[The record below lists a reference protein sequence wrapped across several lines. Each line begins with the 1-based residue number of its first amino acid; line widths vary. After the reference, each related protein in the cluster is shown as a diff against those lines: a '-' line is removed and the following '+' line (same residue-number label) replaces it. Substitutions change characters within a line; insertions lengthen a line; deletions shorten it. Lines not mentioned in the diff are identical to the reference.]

1 MNRPWK
7 DVAPQEEG
15 ALATTIEE
23 LEKRREMARLGGG
36 DKRIAAQHA
45 KGRLTARE
53 RLSVLLDPG
62 SFEEYDMFVE
72 HNATDFGMA
81 SQKIPGDGVVTG
93 SGTINGR
100 LVYVFAQD
108 FTVFGGSL
116 SEAHAGKI
124 CKIMDMAMKVG
135 APVIGL
141 NDSGGARIQEGVAS
155 LAGYAEVFQRNV
167 LASGVIPQISLIMGP
182 CAGGAVYSPA
192 MTDFI
197 FMVKDSSYMFVT
209 GPDVVKTVT
218 NEVVTQ
224 EELGGAVT
232 HTTRSGV
239 ADVAFENDI
248 DALLATREFVDFLPL
263 SNRHDLPTRPCED
276 PVDRLEDSLDTLVPP
291 SAATPYDMHEL
302 IKKVADEGDFFELQP
317 THAANIITGFCRIEG
332 RTVGVVANQPMV
344 LAGCLDI
351 NSSKKGARF
360 VRFCDAFD
368 VPILT
373 FVDVPGFLPGV
384 GQEHHGIIKH
394 GAKLLFAY
402 AEATVPKIT
411 VITRKAYGGA
421 YDVMASK
428 HLRGDLNYAWPT
440 AEIAVMGAKGAV
452 EIIFR
457 GRTTEEIA
465 EHTREYEER
474 FANPFVAASK
484 GFIDEVIM
492 PHSTRRRVAM
502 GLRKLR
508 NKQLENP
515 WKKHDNIPL

>member
-1 MNRPWK
+1 M
-7 DVAPQEEG
+7 
-15 ALATTIEE
+15 LATLQK
-23 LEKRREMARLGGG
+23 LEDKRRQASMGGG
-36 DKRIAAQHA
+36 QARIDSQHK

-53 RLSVLLDPG
+53 RIDVLLDPG
-62 SFEEYDMFVE
+62 SFEEYDMYVE
-72 HNATDFGMA
+72 HNCVDFGM
-81 SQKIPGDGVVTG
+81 QETVVPGDGVVTG

-100 LVYVFAQD
+100 LVFVFSQD

-116 SEAHAGKI
+116 SERHAQKI
-124 CKIMDMAMKVG
+124 CKIMDMALKVG

-155 LAGYAEVFQRNV
+155 LGGYAEVFQRNV
-167 LASGVIPQISLIMGP
+167 LASGVVPQISVIMGP

-197 FMVKDSSYMFVT
+197 FMVKDSSFMFVT

-224 EELGGAVT
+224 EELGGAIT
-232 HTTRSGV
+232 HSTKSSV
-239 ADVAFENDI
+239 ADLALENDI
-248 DALLATREFVDFLPL
+248 EALVAVRDFVDFLPL
-263 SNRHDLPTRPCED
+263 SNRHDLPERPTDD
-276 PVDRLEDSLDTLVPP
+276 PWDRIDNSLDTLIPDN
-291 SAATPYDMHEL
+291 ANKPYDMKEL
-302 IKKVADEGDFFELQP
+302 IRKVVDEADFFEVQP
-317 THAANIITGFCRIEG
+317 THAPNIITGFGRVEG
-332 RTVGVVANQPMV
+332 RTVGIVANQPMA
-344 LAGCLDI
+344 LAGVLDI
-351 NSSKKGARF
+351 NSSKKAARF

-368 VPILT
+368 IPILT

-384 GQEHHGIIKH
+384 AQEHNGIIKH

-421 YDVMASK
+421 YDVMSSK

-457 GRTTEEIA
+457 KDIGDKDAIAARTK
-465 EHTREYEER
+465 EYEER

-492 PHSTRRRVAM
+492 PHSTRRRIAL
-502 GLRKLR
+502 GLRKLK

>member
-1 MNRPWK
+1 MS
-7 DVAPQEEG
+7 DIIAQ
-15 ALATTIEE
+15 
-23 LEKRREMARLGGG
+23 LEAKRAEAMLGGG
-36 DKRIAAQHA
+36 QKRIDSQHA
-45 KGRLTARE
+45 KGKLTARE
-53 RLSVLLDPG
+53 RIEILLDED
-62 SFEEYDMFVE
+62 SFEEIDMYVE
-72 HNATDFGMA
+72 HNCVDFGMEKTRIA
-81 SQKIPGDGVVTG
+81 GDGVVTG

-100 LVYVFAQD
+100 LVFVFSQD

-116 SEAHAGKI
+116 SERHAEKI
-124 CKIMDMAMKVG
+124 CKVLDNAMKVG
-135 APVIGL
+135 APVIGI

-155 LAGYAEVFQRNV
+155 LGGYADVFQKNV
-167 LASGVIPQISLIMGP
+167 LASGVIPQLSLIMGP

-218 NEVVTQ
+218 NEIVTQ

-232 HTTRSGV
+232 HTTKTSV
-239 ADVAFENDI
+239 ADVAYENDI
-248 DALLATREFVDFLPL
+248 EALLAARDFIDFMPL
-263 SNRHDLPTRPCED
+263 SNREEVPERPTAD
-276 PVDRLEDSLDTLVPP
+276 PWDRLEDSLDTLIPDN
-291 SAATPYDMHEL
+291 ANQPYDMHEV
-302 IKKVADEGDFFELQP
+302 IRKMVDEGDFFEVQP
-317 THAANIITGFCRIEG
+317 SHAGNIICGFGRMEG
-332 RTVGVVANQPMV
+332 ATVGVVANQPMV

-351 NSSKKGARF
+351 NASKKAARF
-360 VRFCDAFD
+360 VRYCDAFNI
-368 VPILT
+368 PIVTL
-373 FVDVPGFLPGV
+373 VDVPGFLPGTS
-384 GQEHHGIIKH
+384 QEHNGIIKH

-411 VITRKAYGGA
+411 IITRKAYGGA

-457 GRTTEEIA
+457 GKTPDEIA
-465 EHTREYEER
+465 ERTAEYEAR
-474 FANPFVAASK
+474 FANPFIAAQK

-492 PHSTRRRVAM
+492 PHSTRRRVAL

>member
-1 MNRPWK
+1 MLK
-7 DVAPQEEG
+7 V
-15 ALATTIEE
+15 LEE
-23 LEKRREMARLGGG
+23 LEKRREAARLGGG
-36 DKRIAAQHA
+36 QARIDAQHA

-53 RLSVLLDPG
+53 RLDILLDEG
-62 SFEEYDMFVE
+62 SFEELDMYVE
-72 HNATDFGMA
+72 HNCVEFGME
-81 SQKIPGDGVVTG
+81 KTKVPGDGVVTG

-100 LVYVFAQD
+100 LVFVFSQD

-116 SEAHAGKI
+116 SERHAQKI

-167 LASGVIPQISLIMGP
+167 LASGVVPQLSLIMGP

-224 EELGGAVT
+224 EELGGAIT
-232 HTTRSGV
+232 HSTKSGV
-239 ADVAFENDI
+239 ADLALEDDV
-248 DALLATREFVDFLPL
+248 DALLRARDFFDFLPL
-263 SNRHDLPTRPCED
+263 NNRAGAPHRDSNDPFDRPI
-276 PVDRLEDSLDTLVPP
+276 PSLDTLVPP
-291 SAATPYDMHEL
+291 SATKPYDMHEL
-302 IKKVADEGDFFELQP
+302 IRKVADDGDFFEIQP
-317 THAANIITGFCRIEG
+317 GHAGNILIGFARIEG
-332 RTVGVVANQPMV
+332 HTVGIVANQPMV

-351 NSSKKGARF
+351 NASKKAGRF
-360 VRFCDAFD
+360 VRFCDAFSI
-368 VPILT
+368 PIIT

-384 GQEHHGIIKH
+384 AQEHNGIIKH

-457 GRTTEEIA
+457 KDIGDAGAIA
-465 EHTREYEER
+465 ERTKEYEAR
-474 FANPFVAASK
+474 FANPFVAASM
-484 GFIDEVIM
+484 GFIDEVIL
-492 PHSTRRRVAM
+492 PHTTRKRIAV

-508 NKQLENP
+508 TKQLSNP